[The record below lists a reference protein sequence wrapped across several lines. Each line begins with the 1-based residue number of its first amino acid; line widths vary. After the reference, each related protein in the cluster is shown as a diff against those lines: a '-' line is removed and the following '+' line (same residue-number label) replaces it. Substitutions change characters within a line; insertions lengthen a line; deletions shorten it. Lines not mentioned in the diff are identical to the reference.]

1 MAESKAYRVLVSG
14 RVQGVGYRYTA
25 ARIANELG
33 VCGWVRNLRD
43 GDVELHIEHE
53 LEETLE
59 VMMNRLRNEPS
70 TARVDGFHTEQTQP
84 ARFAGFEIR
93 Y

>member
-59 VMMNRLRNEPS
+59 VMMNRLQNEPA
-70 TARVDGFHTEQTQP
+70 TAHVDGFHAEKAQS
-84 ARFAGFEIR
+84 AHFAAFDIR